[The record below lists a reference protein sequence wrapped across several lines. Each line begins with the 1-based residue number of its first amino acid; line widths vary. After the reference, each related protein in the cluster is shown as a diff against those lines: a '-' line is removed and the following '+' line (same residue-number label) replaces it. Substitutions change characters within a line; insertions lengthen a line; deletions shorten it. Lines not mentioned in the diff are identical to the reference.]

1 MGQMLETG
9 ENEMKT
15 EALANTVEQIKKAK
29 TLDIKLLVQA
39 IEAMEQAFPKENYA
53 SAKQLVDFEPTEAV
67 LHLIEEHLPEWA
79 ITLKGRADEVD
90 GNWTCTLR
98 KTDAHDDDAFIGIGS
113 GPTLSLALLMAVL
126 RASIVHLQA

>member
-1 MGQMLETG
+1 
-9 ENEMKT
+9 MKT
-15 EALANTVEQIKKAK
+15 KALVDVVEQVKKAE

-39 IEAMEQAFPKENYA
+39 IGAMEEAFPKENF
-53 SAKQLVDFEPTEAV
+53 SDAKQLVDFEPTEAV

-98 KTDAHDDDAFIGIGS
+98 KTDAHDDDAYIGIGS
-113 GPTLSLALLMAVL
+113 GPTLPLALLMAVL
-126 RASIVHLQA
+126 RASILHTAP